1 VGAVIAASIAAALS
15 LTVALLQIRN
25 TNGDL
30 LRQLVFQGRQDK
42 RVIYAAALAALRKY
56 SIEHTE
62 AFETTA
68 RIAVSAVELVAPK
81 EVWRPTHVVLE
92 QMCTDTAP
100 ADKAGERNKAWERM
114 VQQMRDDLGWRPT
127 SPEPSSGQPS

>member
-1 VGAVIAASIAAALS
+1 MGAVIAASIAAALS
-15 LTVALLQIRN
+15 LVVALLQIRN

-30 LRQLVFQGRQDK
+30 LKQLVFQGRQDK

-68 RIAVSAVELVAPK
+68 RIAVGAVELVAPD
-81 EVWRPTHVVLE
+81 EVWWPTHVVLT
-92 QMCTDTAP
+92 QMCTDAAP
-100 ADKAGERNKAWERM
+100 ADKAWERDEAWQRM
-114 VQQMRDDLGWRPT
+114 VQQMRDDLGWRTT
-127 SPEPSSGQPS
+127 SPEPSHGQPS